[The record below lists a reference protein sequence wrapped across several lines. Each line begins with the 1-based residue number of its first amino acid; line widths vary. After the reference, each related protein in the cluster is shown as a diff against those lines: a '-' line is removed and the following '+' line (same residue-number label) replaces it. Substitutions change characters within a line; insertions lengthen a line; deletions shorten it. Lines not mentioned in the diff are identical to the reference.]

1 MTLAGA
7 VTTIHTFSNGLD
19 GGVPQTGLMQATDGN
34 IYGTTSQGGA
44 AGGGTIFQVTRTDI
58 FTTLHSFILAD
69 GIDPETSSPGL
80 MQGSDG
86 KLYGVTVSGGA
97 NNGGT
102 IYSYDLN
109 LPKPL
114 PRIGKFSP
122 ASGPAGTS
130 VLITGSN
137 LLGAT
142 SVTFNGTAAS
152 YTVESDNYISATVPA
167 GATTGPIKVVTPN
180 GSATSTSSFTVQ

>member
-44 AGGGTIFQVTRTDI
+44 AGGGTIFQVTRTDT

-80 MQGSDG
+80 TQGSDG

-102 IYSYDLN
+102 IYTYDLG

-114 PRIGKFSP
+114 PRIAKFSP
-122 ASGPAGTS
+122 TSGPVGTS
-130 VLITGSN
+130 VLITGAN

-142 SVTFNGTAAS
+142 SVTFNGTAAT
-152 YTVESDNYISATVPA
+152 YTIESANYITATVPA
-167 GATTGPIKVVTPN
+167 GATTGSIKVVTPN
-180 GSATSTSSFTVQ
+180 GTATSTGSFTVQ